1 MTGPLVPFR
10 EIVLKVHSRCDLAC
24 DHCYIYEHADQ
35 SWRTRPK
42 AISDEAISR
51 TALRLAEH
59 ATTHALPSVSVI
71 LHGGE
76 PLLAGPARLRRVCEE
91 LTTALDGVAELDLRI
106 HTNGLQLSPR
116 YLDLFDEFGVRVGIS
131 LDGDRA
137 ANDRHRRFADGRSSH
152 PLVLKAVELLRQ
164 DRYRHLDLGLLCT
177 VDAANDPVGVYD
189 ALDALDPPRIDFLL
203 PHATW
208 DEPPPRPDGSPTAY
222 ADWLLA
228 VFDRWDAR
236 GRPMPVRL
244 FDSVL
249 STLAGGPSLTES
261 LGLAPTDLVVVETD
275 GTLEQV
281 DSLKSAYEGAAATG
295 FDVFAH
301 AFDEVA
307 AHPGVRSRQLGLA
320 GVGEECRRCPVVRSC
335 GGGLYTHRY
344 RSGPGT
350 GGTSTSEAPSPGG
363 PGSFDHP
370 SVYCAD
376 LAALIRGI
384 EDRTRAESTPPAVG
398 HPGELLV
405 AQHELTR
412 SMLAE
417 LHAALDGR
425 GGEAWQEAW
434 ELAAAV
440 ERGSDGLDA
449 VFAHPYTRTWL
460 AEAIAAA
467 RADRPDTRDLA
478 ERVGAYLAAAVLR
491 GGLDTP
497 VRVRHRGGVLV
508 LPTLGALRLGP
519 PGEAEVRLAEKGFVV
534 RTGATELRVV
544 RADEAAGPWRPV
556 RRLGRDGAP
565 DFALD
570 DVDPYRDR
578 FDAPAHPG
586 LGRDEAA
593 DWSGRLAAAWA
604 LLREAVP
611 DQAAEA
617 AATLST
623 LTPLDESPRSPV
635 AAPPGP
641 AGHEDGPGACFESPA
656 WLATPGTHARRVVGV
671 VHVRPGHRGRRSSA
685 LRSHAPDAASPA
697 LRADGAPFETR
708 PRGPVYGYGALGIPV
723 QGSPEV
729 LAPALLRGYRRAT
742 LRALTEVTDLY
753 ALDGAWLR
761 PAPWRERPVPFSE
774 LLAGAHERVGLAAYD
789 RRHLDHALRALDTL
803 EDAAELTVGGK
814 SLLTTLRA
822 EADRVRH
829 P

>member
-59 ATTHALPSVSVI
+59 AATHALPSVSVI

-91 LTTALDGVAELDLRI
+91 LTAALDGVAELDLRV

-320 GVGEECRRCPVVRSC
+320 GVSEECRRCPVVRSC

-344 RSGPGT
+344 RSAP
-350 GGTSTSEAPSPGG
+350 EPSPGA
-363 PGSFDHP
+363 PGAPAGFDHP

-384 EDRTRAESTPPAVG
+384 EDRTRAESVPPAVG

-425 GGEAWQEAW
+425 GGEPWQEAW

-467 RADRPDTRDLA
+467 RGDRPDAPDLA

-491 GGLDTP
+491 GGLDTA

-508 LPTLGALRLGP
+508 LPTLGALRLGE

-544 RADEAAGPWRPV
+544 RADEATGVWRPV

-565 DFALD
+565 DLALD
-570 DVDPYRDR
+570 DVDPYRDL

-623 LTPLDESPRSPV
+623 LTPLDGPFRSPV
-635 AAPPGP
+635 AAP
-641 AGHEDGPGACFESPA
+641 
-656 WLATPGTHARRVVGV
+656 
-671 VHVRPGHRGRRSSA
+671 
-685 LRSHAPDAASPA
+685 
-697 LRADGAPFETR
+697 
-708 PRGPVYGYGALGIPV
+708 YGYGALGIPV
-723 QGSPEV
+723 QGAPEA
-729 LAPALLRGYRRAT
+729 LAPTLLRGYRRAT
-742 LRALTEVTDLY
+742 LRALTEVADLY

>member
-42 AISDEAISR
+42 AISDEAMTR

-59 ATTHALPSVSVI
+59 AKAHTLPSVSVI

-91 LTTALDGVAELDLRI
+91 LTAALDGVADLDLRI

-137 ANDRHRRFADGRSSH
+137 ANDRHRRFADGRTSH

-177 VDAANDPVGVYD
+177 IDAANDPVTVYD
-189 ALDALDPPRIDFLL
+189 ALAALEPPRIDFLL

-208 DEPPPRPDGSPTAY
+208 EEPPPRPDGSPTAY

-228 VFDRWDAR
+228 VFDRWDAG

-249 STLAGGPSLTES
+249 STLTGGPSLTES

-295 FDVFAH
+295 FDVFTH
-301 AFDEVA
+301 TLDEVA
-307 AHPGVRSRQLGLA
+307 AHPGVRTRQLGLA
-320 GVGEECRRCPVVRSC
+320 GVSEECRRCPVVRSC

-344 RSGPGT
+344 RSRPG
-350 GGTSTSEAPSPGG
+350 ASPGG
-363 PGSFDHP
+363 FDNP

-376 LAALIRGI
+376 LTALIGGI
-384 EDRTRAESTPPAVG
+384 ESRTRAETVPAAV
-398 HPGELLV
+398 HRPGELLD

-425 GGEAWQEAW
+425 GGESWQEAW
-434 ELAAAV
+434 ELANAV
-440 ERGSDGLDA
+440 ERTSDGLDTL
-449 VFAHPYTRTWL
+449 FAHPYTRTWL
-460 AEAIAAA
+460 AGAIAAA
-467 RADRPDTRDLA
+467 HDGRPDAPDLA
-478 ERVGAYLAAAVLR
+478 RQVRGYVAAAVLR

-497 VRVRHRGGVLV
+497 VRVHHHDGVLV
-508 LPTLGALRLGP
+508 LPTTPGRGPAARGAAR
-519 PGEAEVRLAEKGFVV
+519 EAAVRRAEKGFVV

-544 RADEAAGPWRPV
+544 RADETAGPWRPV

-565 DFALD
+565 DLALD
-570 DVDPYRDR
+570 DIDPYRDT

-586 LGRDEAA
+586 LGREEAA

-604 LLREAVP
+604 LLRDAVP
-611 DQAAEA
+611 DQAASA
-617 AATLST
+617 AVTLST
-623 LTPLDESPRSPV
+623 LTPLCAPSAGESR
-635 AAPPGP
+635 ARG
-641 AGHEDGPGACFESPA
+641 AGH
-656 WLATPGTHARRVVGV
+656 
-671 VHVRPGHRGRRSSA
+671 
-685 LRSHAPDAASPA
+685 
-697 LRADGAPFETR
+697 
-708 PRGPVYGYGALGIPV
+708 GYGALGVPV
-723 QGSPEV
+723 AGTPGT
-729 LAPALLRGYRRAT
+729 LAPLLLRGFRRAT

-761 PAPWRERPVPFSE
+761 PAPWRERPVPVSE

-803 EDAAELTVGGK
+803 QDAAELTVGGK

-822 EADRVRH
+822 EADRV
-829 P
+829 